1 MKNTGIVVLITL
13 FVLGLAPQAARA
25 QGYETQWITVGSLQ
39 NWYANMG
46 AEIEEGRVKKQ
57 QDGLQWEAIYANQDM
72 QAAKGLEIGAINFRD
87 PDGTVYPHKVI
98 GVGPRYDGKNVFTP
112 TLFELVAKMEAPSV
126 TVDGVST
133 TGRLVDIKRIDPT
146 IPGERMIVNEVT
158 TALGL
163 KMTRKIYAFSQQYH
177 DNYIISDYRFTNT
190 SNVRLDS
197 VMFYFQYRIAI
208 CATTRYV
215 IGNAT
220 GWGRNSMLNTRGD
233 GVKAD
238 ADDAVNIPG
247 VYSAPH
253 MRLQYVWHGKY
264 PSFTQY
270 DNIGG
275 PIWSPRPVS
284 EYGDPADTVG
294 RLGAA
299 QFVGIG
305 TLHADRSAADSTDD
319 MTQPSTTSYEGSDE
333 FLANADADMY
343 NAARMTAKYTT
354 WMRRGHRTPRHADFV
369 EPTGAF
375 NDPKGDPALGSGEG
389 GYSAANGYGPYS
401 IEPGQDVHIVLVE
414 AVAGLSREAQISVGR
429 KFKASTITAI
439 AKNDSV
445 LSGKDS
451 LFQTMRRAIA
461 NFKSG
466 YGLPPAPLPP
476 RLLTVTS
483 AGDKIGLTWDIY
495 STPDPALAGFRIYRA
510 LGKTDGE
517 YTMLAQVGKTVRSF
531 DDTTALRG
539 RAYYY
544 YVASVGDP
552 ALNTGQALTP
562 AGVPLMSSRYY
573 TQTYE
578 PAFLKRAPGITMS
591 EIRIVPNPY
600 SVSAPL
606 KTLRFEGEGDKIA
619 FFNIPGQ
626 CRIRIFTE
634 LGELIKE
641 IEHLDGSG
649 DAYWNSVTSSN
660 QVIVSG
666 IYIVVFENLQ
676 TGERIIKK
684 LSVIR

>member
-1 MKNTGIVVLITL
+1 MKNIGVSVLITVFL
-13 FVLGLAPQAARA
+13 LGLAPQAARA
-25 QGYETQWITVGSLQ
+25 QGYETQWISVGSLQ

-72 QAAKGLEIGAINFRD
+72 QAAKGLWIGAMNFRD

-112 TLFELVAKMEAPSV
+112 TLFELVSKMAPPSV

-133 TGRLVDIKRIDPT
+133 TGRLVDIKRVDPT
-146 IPGERMIVNEVT
+146 IPGDRMIVNEVE

-197 VMFYFQYRIAI
+197 VMFYFQYRLSV

-220 GWGRNSMLNTRGD
+220 GWGINTMIDTRGD

-238 ADDAVNIPG
+238 VDDAVNVPG
-247 VYSAPH
+247 VYTAPH
-253 MRLQYVWHGKY
+253 MRLSYVWHGKY

-275 PIWSPRPVS
+275 PIWAPASVAN
-284 EYGDPADTVG
+284 YGDPSDTTG

-305 TLHADRSAADSTDD
+305 TIHADRSATDSTDD
-319 MTQPSTTSYEGSDE
+319 LAQPSTTSYEGSDE
-333 FLANADADMY
+333 ALASADADMY

-354 WMRRGHRTPRHADFV
+354 WMRRGHRAPRHADVV
-369 EPTGAF
+369 EPTGTF
-375 NDPKGDPALGSGEG
+375 NDPKGDPSLGTPG
-389 GYSAANGYGPYS
+389 GFSNANGYGPYT
-401 IEPGQDVHIVLVE
+401 INPGEDVHIVLVE
-414 AVAGLSREAQISVGR
+414 AVGALSREKQISVGR
-429 KFKASTITAI
+429 KFKAAAI
-439 AKNDSV
+439 SAKAKNDSV
-445 LSGKDS
+445 LTGKDS

-461 NFKSG
+461 NYKSG
-466 YGLPPAPLPP
+466 YALPPAPLPP
-476 RLLTVTS
+476 KLLTVTS
-483 AGDKIGLTWDIY
+483 AGDKIGLTWDVY
-495 STPDPALAGFRIYRA
+495 STPDPALTGFRVYRA
-510 LGKTDGE
+510 LGKSDGE
-517 YTMLAQVGKTVRSF
+517 YTLLGQVGKTARSF

-544 YVASVGDP
+544 YVVSVGDA

-578 PAFLKRAPGITMS
+578 PAFLKRAPGTAIS
-591 EIRIVPNPY
+591 DIRIVPNPY

-641 IEHLDGSG
+641 IEHTDGSG

-666 IYIVVFENLQ
+666 IYIVVFENMQ

>member
-1 MKNTGIVVLITL
+1 
-13 FVLGLAPQAARA
+13 
-25 QGYETQWITVGSLQ
+25 
-39 NWYANMG
+39 
-46 AEIEEGRVKKQ
+46 
-57 QDGLQWEAIYANQDM
+57 
-72 QAAKGLEIGAINFRD
+72 
-87 PDGTVYPHKVI
+87 
-98 GVGPRYDGKNVFTP
+98 
-112 TLFELVAKMEAPSV
+112 
-126 TVDGVST
+126 
-133 TGRLVDIKRIDPT
+133 
-146 IPGERMIVNEVT
+146 
-158 TALGL
+158 
-163 KMTRKIYAFSQQYH
+163 
-177 DNYIISDYRFTNT
+177 
-190 SNVRLDS
+190 
-197 VMFYFQYRIAI
+197 MFYFQYRLAV

-220 GWGRNSMLNTRGD
+220 GWGINTMLDVRGD

-238 ADDAVNIPG
+238 VDDAVNVPG
-247 VYSAPH
+247 VYTAPH
-253 MRLQYVWHGKY
+253 MRLSYVWHGKY

-270 DNIGG
+270 DNLGG
-275 PIWSPRPVS
+275 PIWTPASTAN
-284 EYGDPADTVG
+284 YGDPADTVG

-305 TLHADRSAADSTDD
+305 TIHADRSAADSTDD
-319 MTQPSTTSYEGSDE
+319 PAQPSTTSYEGSDE
-333 FLANADADMY
+333 SLASADADMY
-343 NAARMTAKYTT
+343 SAARMTAKYTT
-354 WMRRGHRTPRHADFV
+354 WMRRGHRAPRHADVV
-369 EPTGAF
+369 EPTGTF
-375 NDPKGDPALGSGEG
+375 NDPKGDPSLGTPG
-389 GYSAANGYGPYS
+389 GFSNANGYGPYT
-401 IEPGQDVHIVLVE
+401 INPGEDVHIVLVE
-414 AVAGLSREAQISVGR
+414 AVGALSREKQISVGR
-429 KFKASTITAI
+429 KFKAATISAK

-445 LSGKDS
+445 LTGKDS

-461 NFKSG
+461 NYKSG
-466 YGLPPAPLPP
+466 YALPPAPLPP
-476 RLLTVTS
+476 KILTVTS
-483 AGDKIGLTWDIY
+483 AGDKIGLTWDTY
-495 STPDPALAGFRIYRA
+495 STPDPALAGFRVYRA

-544 YVASVGDP
+544 YVVSVGDP

-578 PAFLKRAPGITMS
+578 PAFLKRAPGTAMG
-591 EIRIVPNPY
+591 EVRIVPNPY

-606 KTLRFEGEGDKIA
+606 KSLRFEGEGDKIA

-641 IEHLDGSG
+641 IEHTDGSG

-666 IYIVVFENLQ
+666 IYIVVFENMQ

>member
-1 MKNTGIVVLITL
+1 MKNSGIVVLLTL
-13 FVLGLAPQAARA
+13 FLLGLAPQAVHA
-25 QGYETQWITVGSLQ
+25 QAYETQWISIGSLQ

-46 AEIEEGRVKKQ
+46 CEIEEGRVKKQ

-72 QAAKGLEIGAINFRD
+72 QAAKGLWIGAVNFKD

-112 TLFELVAKMEAPSV
+112 TLFELVTKMEPPSV

-133 TGRLVDIKRIDPT
+133 TGRLVDIKRVDPT
-146 IPGERMIVNEVT
+146 IAGDRMIVNELT

-163 KMTRKIYAFSQQYH
+163 KMTRKTYAFSQQYH
-177 DNYIISDYRFTNT
+177 DNYIVSDYRFTNT

-197 VMFYFQYRIAI
+197 VVFYFQYRLAV

-220 GWGRNSMLNTRGD
+220 GWGINTMLGTRGD
-233 GVKAD
+233 GVKTD
-238 ADDAVNIPG
+238 TDDAVNVPG
-247 VYSAPH
+247 VYTAPH
-253 MRLQYVWHGKY
+253 MRIQYAWHGKY

-270 DNIGG
+270 DNVGG
-275 PIWSPRPVS
+275 PIWVPASVAN
-284 EYGDPADTVG
+284 YGDPADTVG

-299 QFVGIG
+299 QFVGIA
-305 TLHADRSAADSTDD
+305 TIHADKSASDSTDD
-319 MTQPSTTSYEGSDE
+319 LSQPSTTSYEDSDDP
-333 FLANADADMY
+333 FASADADMF

-354 WMRRGHRTPRHADFV
+354 WMNRGHKAPRHADVV
-369 EPTGAF
+369 EPTGTF
-375 NDPKGDPALGSGEG
+375 DDPKGDPSLGKSGG
-389 GYSAANGYGPYS
+389 WSNANGYGPYT
-401 IEPGQDVHIVLVE
+401 INPGEDVHIVMVE
-414 AVAGLSREAQISVGR
+414 AVAGLDRNAQISVGR
-429 KFKASTITAI
+429 KFKAATISAKV
-439 AKNDSV
+439 KNDSV
-445 LSGKDS
+445 LTGKDS
-451 LFQTMRRAIA
+451 LFQTVRRAIA
-461 NFKSG
+461 NYKSG
-466 YGLPPAPLPP
+466 FQLPPSPLPP
-476 RLLTVTS
+476 RTLTVTS
-483 AGDKIGLTWDIY
+483 AGDKIGLTWDTY
-495 STPDPALAGFRIYRA
+495 STPDAALNGFRVYRA
-510 LGKTDGE
+510 LGRSDGE
-517 YTMLAQVGKTVRSF
+517 YTLLGSLPKTGRSF

-544 YVASVGDP
+544 YVVSVGDP

-562 AGVPLMSSRYY
+562 AGVPLLSSRYY

-578 PAFLKRAPGITMS
+578 PAYLKRAPGKGIE

-600 SVSAPL
+600 SISAPL

-641 IEHLDGSG
+641 IEHTDGSG

>member
-1 MKNTGIVVLITL
+1 MKTIGVSVLITL
-13 FVLGLAPQAARA
+13 FLLGLVPQAARA
-25 QGYETQWITVGSLQ
+25 QGYETQWISIGSLQ

-46 AEIEEGRVKKQ
+46 SEIEEGRVKKQ

-72 QAAKGLEIGAINFRD
+72 QAAKGLWIGAVNFRD

-112 TLFELVAKMEAPSV
+112 TLFELVSKMAPPSV
-126 TVDGVST
+126 TVDGVNT
-133 TGRLVDIKRIDPT
+133 TGRLVDIKRVDPT
-146 IPGERMIVNEVT
+146 IPGDRMIVNEVT

-197 VMFYFQYRIAI
+197 VMFYFQYRLAV

-220 GWGRNSMLNTRGD
+220 GWGINTMLDVRGD

-238 ADDAVNIPG
+238 ADDAVNVPG
-247 VYSAPH
+247 VYTASH

-275 PIWSPRPVS
+275 PIWAPASTAN
-284 EYGDPADTVG
+284 YGDPADTVG

-305 TLHADRSAADSTDD
+305 TIHADRSASDSTDD
-319 MTQPSTTSYEGSDE
+319 LAQPSTTSYEGSDE
-333 FLANADADMY
+333 AFASADADMY

-354 WMRRGHRTPRHADFV
+354 WMRRGHRAPRHADVV
-369 EPTGAF
+369 EPTGTF
-375 NDPKGDPALGSGEG
+375 NEPKGDPSLGTPG
-389 GYSAANGYGPYS
+389 GFSNANGYGPYT
-401 IEPGQDVHIVLVE
+401 INPGEDVHIVMVE
-414 AVAGLSREAQISVGR
+414 AVGALSREKQISVGR
-429 KFKASTITAI
+429 KFKAATISAK

-445 LSGKDS
+445 LTGKDS

-461 NFKSG
+461 NYKSG
-466 YGLPPAPLPP
+466 YALPPAPLPP
-476 RLLTVTS
+476 KMLTVTS
-483 AGDKIGLTWDIY
+483 AGDKIGLTWDVY
-495 STPDPALAGFRIYRA
+495 GTADPALAGFRVYRA
-510 LGKTDGE
+510 LGKSDGE

-544 YVASVGDP
+544 YVVSVGDP

-578 PAFLKRAPGITMS
+578 PAYLKRAPGTAMS
-591 EIRIVPNPY
+591 DIRIVPNPY
-600 SVSAPL
+600 NVSAPL

-641 IEHLDGSG
+641 IEHTDGSG

-676 TGERIIKK
+676 TGERVIKK